1 MKIAIATAIIRSPGN
16 IDDVINVGLLFAVDS
31 RSDEELTKI
40 IMSESESN
48 ISKVKA
54 NYDITDTNVT
64 ERFCVYTNII
74 SCRDVKGM
82 ITALISI
89 LKVESG
95 NSYNELPVELLEMIN
110 DFLNGKL
117 PIDSKEE

>member
-110 DFLNGKL
+110 DFLNGES
-117 PIDSKEE
+117 PVDSKEV

>member
-1 MKIAIATAIIRSPGN
+1 MKIAIATAIIRSPSN
-16 IDDVINVGLLFAVDS
+16 IDDVINVGFLFATDLH
-31 RSDEELTKI
+31 SDEELTKL
-40 IMSESESN
+40 IMRESESN
-48 ISKVKA
+48 ICNVKA
-54 NYDITDTNVT
+54 HYDITDTNVT
-64 ERFCVYTNII
+64 ERFDVYTNII
-74 SCRDVKGM
+74 PCKDVKGM